1 MKKATRITDLQ
12 KKTMNEFL
20 ICAGKMT
27 LSEYS
32 ELLDIERTR
41 FFRLIHGAEMKMN
54 EFEKLQIYLDKTK
67 EGNVNWEQEIKQTH
81 QKEVLGSG
89 AGIDLNLQWQR
100 NIRLRDLISHADKI
114 REEFLQISA

>member
-1 MKKATRITDLQ
+1 MKKAIRITDLQ
-12 KKTMNEFL
+12 KKTMKEFL
-20 ICAGKMT
+20 SCAGKMT

-54 EFEKLQIYLDKTK
+54 EFEKLQIYLDKNK

-81 QKEVLGSG
+81 QKEVLGRG
-89 AGIDLNLQWQR
+89 AGIDLNIQWQR
-100 NIRLRDLISHADKI
+100 NIRLRDLVSHADQM
-114 REEFLQISA
+114 REESFQISA